1 MYYQHR
7 AFKTPDRET
16 VIWRYLSLSKFLSL
30 LNSRS
35 LYLARSDQFFDKNE
49 GKLSEM
55 DKKLFD
61 SFVPDISNR
70 IEKEGIGCSFIQ
82 CWVMN
87 PEELFLMWETYS
99 SLEEGIAIKSTVGQL
114 IDSLD
119 SKDERNIIISDV
131 SYKNYSKD
139 YTFDK
144 AGGFANLLAPLF
156 CKRTYFCQEMEL
168 RLVYHDYNMSILD
181 NVMGVVFKVD
191 LNKLIDSVWVAPN
204 AGEWYIDVINKE
216 MLIHGIN
223 KPLNC
228 SGISNNMSDN
238 R

>member
-1 MYYQHR
+1 M
-7 AFKTPDRET
+7 
-16 VIWRYLSLSKFLSL
+16 
-30 LNSRS
+30 
-35 LYLARSDQFFDKNE
+35 
-49 GKLSEM
+49 
-55 DKKLFD
+55 
-61 SFVPDISNR
+61 
-70 IEKEGIGCSFIQ
+70 
-82 CWVMN
+82 
-87 PEELFLMWETYS
+87 
-99 SLEEGIAIKSTVGQL
+99 
-114 IDSLD
+114 
-119 SKDERNIIISDV
+119 